1 MVDVAVADL
10 GEDGFA
16 GCVAVLL
23 ERIEVLAEGTR
34 EKEGVLGEERLLRAF
49 LVQ

>member
-10 GEDGFA
+10 GKDGFA

-23 ERIEVLAEGTR
+23 EWVEVLAEGTR
-34 EKEGVLGEERLLRAF
+34 EKEGVLGEEGLFALF
-49 LVQ
+49 